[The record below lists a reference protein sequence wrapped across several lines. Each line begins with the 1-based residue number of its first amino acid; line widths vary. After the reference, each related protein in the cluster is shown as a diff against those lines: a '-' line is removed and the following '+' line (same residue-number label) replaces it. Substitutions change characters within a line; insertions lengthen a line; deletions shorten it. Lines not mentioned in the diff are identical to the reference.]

1 MGFAALPCLP
11 TRLPIDNPLMVG
23 VERSGVVDAFPG
35 GDVPSLRIG
44 VGVTFAW
51 WRPTEGGKRVLGR
64 IVGVGPSS
72 GALPARVVLLL
83 SRGGGSHEVLVFL
96 GEVELWRPPRRARG
110 AGDRLRPLV
119 GDPLR

>member
-11 TRLPIDNPLMVG
+11 TRLPTDNPLMVG
-23 VERSGVVDAFPG
+23 VERSGVVDAFPS
-35 GDVPSLRIG
+35 GDVPSLRIE

-51 WRPTEGGKRVLGR
+51 WRPTEGGRRVLGR
-64 IVGVGPSS
+64 IVGVGPS

-96 GEVELWRPPRRARG
+96 GEVELWRPPRRAAG

>member
-1 MGFAALPCLP
+1 MGFAALPCLS

-35 GDVPSLRIG
+35 GDVPSLPIE
-44 VGVTFAW
+44 VGATFAW
-51 WRPTEGGKRVLGR
+51 WRPSEGGRRLLGR
-64 IVGVGPSS
+64 IVGVGPS
-72 GALPARVVLLL
+72 GVLPARVVLLL
-83 SRGGGSHEVLVFL
+83 ARGGSSHEVVAFL
-96 GEVELWRPPRRARG
+96 GEVELWRPPRRAHG